1 MQLTNE
7 QAERLVE
14 QYGDLLL
21 RVAWSWTGSAADAQ
35 DVCQTVLLRL
45 LTAGKTFG
53 SPEAERAWL
62 IRVAVNE
69 CKNLHKS
76 AFRRHWADLDEAQ
89 AVAVHMPEES
99 GVLDAVRKLPPK
111 HAAAIFLR
119 YYEGYG
125 VGEIARMMG
134 VKPALVSTWL
144 ARGREKLKTML
155 GGDLDGTLSE
165 ADG

>member
-62 IRVAVNE
+62 IRVAVNQSR
-69 CKNLHKS
+69 KLLRS
-76 AFRRHWADLDEAQ
+76 AWFRRSRPLEDCAALLEEA
-89 AVAVHMPEES
+89 APEES
-99 GVLDAVRKLPPK
+99 GVFQAVMNLPQKYRTP
-111 HAAAIFLR
+111 LYLY
-119 YYEGYG
+119 YYEGYAVREVASLCG
-125 VGEIARMMG
+125 LKEST
-134 VKPALVSTWL
+134 VSTRL
-144 ARGREKLKTML
+144 QRARQKLKQML
-155 GGDLDGTLSE
+155 EEGS
-165 ADG
+165 

>member
-7 QAERLVE
+7 QAECLVA

-45 LTAGKTFG
+45 LTAGKAFD

-62 IRVAVNE
+62 IRVAINE

-76 AFRRHWADLDEAQ
+76 AFRRHRADLDEAQ
-89 AVAVHMPEES
+89 TVAVHMPEDS
-99 GVLDAVRKLPPK
+99 DVLDAVRRLPPK
-111 HAAAIFLR
+111 YAAAIFLR

-125 VGEIARMMG
+125 VGEIAQMMG

-144 ARGREKLKTML
+144 ARGREKLKTIL
-155 GGDLDGTLSE
+155 GGELDGTLSE
-165 ADG
+165 ADE

>member
-7 QAERLVE
+7 EAERLVG

-21 RVAWSWTGSAADAQ
+21 RVAWSWTGNLADAQ
-35 DVCQTVLLRL
+35 DVCQTVLLRR
-45 LTAGKTFG
+45 LTASKAFD

-76 AFRRHWADLDEAQ
+76 AFRRHRADWEEAQ
-89 AVAVHMPEES
+89 NVAVHLPEES
-99 GVLDAVRKLPPK
+99 GVLDAVRSLPPK
-111 HAAAIFLR
+111 YTTAIFLR

-125 VGEIARMMG
+125 VGEIAQMMG

-144 ARGREKLKTML
+144 ARGRKKLKILL
-155 GGDLDGTLSE
+155 GGELYGALSE
-165 ADG
+165 GDV

>member
-45 LTAGKTFG
+45 LTAGKTFD

-76 AFRRHWADLDEAQ
+76 AFRRHRADLDEART
-89 AVAVHMPEES
+89 VEVHMPEER

-111 HAAAIFLR
+111 YAAALYLR

-125 VGEIARMMG
+125 VGEIAQMMD

-155 GGDLDGTLSE
+155 GGELDGTLSE
-165 ADG
+165 GDG